1 MSTADTR
8 LPVLLE
14 QFTGDL
20 QSPNEDTRRRAT
32 DELYERIL
40 AQYVD
45 PPPDVVANV
54 AETVQEFVRKKMGNP
69 NDVNEN
75 RAALLVILCFICA
88 GQNFYTEL
96 SNKLEPTLRGYKQ
109 MSVDANLCEL
119 VVKLTCILVKGC
131 GRMSIDQFSH
141 DVPKAIERISR
152 DEKHE
157 TRRYSG
163 ITILREIALVAP
175 TRYYH
180 LITPV
185 HQYFEQLFGT
195 MVDSKQYIREAFAET
210 MHATLIVLIDR
221 EREEQK
227 NNDLKTAKDLT
238 GAITAHPMNTE
249 ASTFFEA
256 YNMAYTE
263 AMKCLTVDTAKNK
276 NPQRE
281 ERIHGGLLLLNELL
295 RVSDAKF
302 ENTCQE
308 LIYPYSAAKPKPISY
323 KDVHRARVAL
333 TFERAGPLSPMD
345 IIDNPEQSQIQV
357 QSSLIRSVML
367 ENFVNICTQVFQYRQ
382 QPKQMIANVLIRI
395 LPRLASLNYSVFSH
409 QPYVD
414 ATMNFIYER
423 ISSREL
429 KERQLAFHALGLM
442 ILADKLSR
450 ANETD
455 LPTTSKP
462 LTKDM
467 SKILDY
473 LKQTFTPISSTVTSL
488 ASAHSHRRNNSTQ
501 SVAASLQQQTSSIN
515 NLLPCR
521 YTAPDSSV
529 FACITMIGEAGPDA
543 SKCLDTL
550 LDYLLHCGLNHSL
563 LFCLNKLCLN
573 PLMHTET
580 KRKIHQ
586 GLLEN
591 LRSVLCNSLA
601 YNTNLSNEQNDI
613 IIIALQT
620 LRIFDFEAQAI
631 EPYFI
636 DILNT
641 RFIEHEIVRIRIES
655 IITIT
660 FLLRKLLSP
669 TSQTILSS
677 NAVSSLTAANKLRI
691 KIGHITHRILT
702 IGVTDLDPDVR
713 YNVFLTLQEDFKQ
726 FLAKSEAL
734 ELLFFSV
741 HDECH
746 EIRELALSL
755 IGRLS
760 NINPAY
766 VLPPLRHLLL
776 QLLTELEIGCALS
789 GKEQASRL
797 LGQLIA
803 NTPRIVRPYM
813 QSITQALLPLIKQHE
828 QHSNVLI
835 ALVRTVGEQAQVCGI
850 DLDQRVHDLFPIL
863 INMMQDTSN
872 YRKREVALWT
882 IGQIVE
888 SCCYVIEPLQKYP
901 ILLDVL
907 LQFLKSPEETPFRR
921 ETIRVLGFL
930 GALDP
935 YHVRSSNDPLR
946 SLSFD
951 VNDITS
957 THRVR
962 AQPDPIEISSNE
974 LLVASGAQSLTD
986 FYTSM
991 AIYVCLRVLKD
1002 PNSPQLHLK
1011 AVQAISIILQWLGSS
1026 CTQYV
1031 SLVLPRLLSV
1041 VRSTD
1046 DRNLVPYFRQINI
1059 IIISIK
1065 GSIIQY
1071 VNDVVQLIRD
1081 YWDTH
1086 TDLQI
1091 LLIQTIESLA
1101 AALDTEFRHYIHLLL
1116 PFVMKTFRIDS
1127 SVSGL
1132 NNLTANQS
1140 QDRQLI
1146 LSQMFSTLNKFGKTL
1161 KPHFNVVLPSILDI
1175 ASTNTYPIKLQKEAL
1190 DTIEQLADK
1199 VFLSDYVSAILQILL
1214 RIIRKTAPLQ
1224 IKCLDIILI
1233 IAQQMGK
1240 HFLVFSSLVSK
1251 TMEDM
1256 KLQHSKYE
1264 LYISK
1269 LKDSSFVDVQTE
1281 TIANSNQLSTQSS
1294 SDTSRRHDE
1303 KVLYTIRTDQLRLHW
1318 TQAMQRKAKDL
1329 PMWLNKFQQLVLEQ
1343 SPVYPLRAMGTC
1355 LAQVSPSIPRDLFN
1369 ASFISC
1375 WSELNSH
1382 DRQSLTNALTY
1393 VLSESDKPDVIQTI
1407 LNLAEFR
1414 NQCDLK
1420 LKLERQQK
1428 TNKRSEDTNLN
1439 DTNDD
1444 IPSDRDKT
1452 KKKDQNQDN
1461 GDDLERSLININLL
1475 SEKAFSVRAYAKALR
1490 YKEEEFQRQHDA
1502 ASTTQQSV
1510 TSDIVES
1517 LISINHEL
1525 QQSEAAY
1532 GALQYAKHHNI
1543 KIKGLWYEKLNQW
1556 ERALRNYDFLK
1567 TNDSSNMDIHL
1578 GRMRCMQALGS
1589 WSELRELATQIWDI
1603 TETLRDEQPVSLL
1616 PFSTSLIDRTS
1627 SSTVFNS
1634 HQGMVNGRELKKY
1647 LQQKIAP
1654 MATRAAWSLGDMP
1667 DLEKYYIHIPDTKFE
1682 GAYYRAVDAIRN
1694 DNFRQAQDSIDL
1706 ARELLDVELTTLA
1719 NESYNRAYSAMINAQ
1734 LLSELE
1740 EVWYYKILPERRQSI
1755 CEIWQKRMQGNQPII
1770 DDYHRLL
1777 LTHSLCL
1784 PMAQDLLSWIKLAN
1798 LCRQSNRLTMA
1809 DFIFKELTHTVLN
1822 DQTTLNRDVSIIS
1835 PNAFQTQSSHHF
1847 GIQATTT
1854 SAFSLQS
1861 QQTFYHPTLIDQQL
1875 VKYEKAKYDWHCLVS
1890 TRERLILERQ
1900 NRKPVSTNENSP
1912 QYDGVHSTPTLTPS
1926 LSSSSLSSSTSNSES
1941 INVKLEQNRVEQLRL
1956 IDDMKE
1962 MVLKTCVPALDHVRK
1977 QAATTTGNAQQQ
1989 AMIATS
1995 GGATPATAGATLAG
2009 ANQNVNTMQQLSAL
2023 SVTTTNATPPINSAA
2038 FSLMT
2043 STSLSTSSQVVN
2055 QREQRL
2061 RQLISKCYLRIGSW
2075 QHEMFGMADDI
2086 ILSEI
2091 MKNYEHAWTY
2101 DDSNYKAWNAYAVL
2115 NYDAVSYFKQ
2125 RIQELSRS
2133 SQPQQTPP
2141 SPSTLTVDAA
2151 ISPTRQ
2157 PQSPPSQQQQI
2168 PPPPLPLLPPLPPQQ
2183 QQQSLDA
2190 SNEAYRLLTQ
2200 KMIHCT
2206 IPAVKGLFKSI
2217 VLSKAKHCLQNTLR
2231 LLTLWFEYGQ
2241 YREVYDAITEGNKTV
2256 PVEVWLHVLPQLIA
2270 RIDSPRPLVHQLIRH
2285 LLIDVGRQHPQA
2297 LIYPLVVASKSVVR
2311 EREVAANRV
2320 LNNMREHSH
2329 TLVQQAL
2336 VVSEELI
2343 RISILWHEKWHEGLE
2358 EASRQYFGDR
2368 SIAGMIETLEPLH
2381 AAIER
2386 GSTTLNERTFL
2397 DSYSTD
2403 LTQAHECIRRYQ
2415 RTKDQREL
2423 HQAWDLY
2430 HQVFKRIHAQ
2440 LPNITS
2446 LELDYVSP
2454 RLATHCRDLELAVP
2468 GTYEPHKPP
2477 ITIRNVQSHITV
2489 ITSKQRPR
2497 KISITGSDGYEYVFL
2512 LKGHEDLRQDER
2524 VMQLFGL
2531 VNEFLSANDET
2542 RRRNFII
2549 QRYPVIPLAPNN
2561 GLLGWVAQCDTFHA
2575 LIKEHREKACIML
2588 NAEHRHMQAKAPH
2601 YDQLPLINK
2610 VEVFE
2615 YALNLLDGDDLAKI
2629 LWHKSSSAE
2638 IWLDRRSNYTRSLA
2652 VMSMVGYIL
2661 GLGDRHPSNLMLDR
2675 ASGKVVH
2682 IDFGD
2687 CFEVAMTREKFP
2699 EKIPFRLTRMLRKAM
2714 EVTGIDGTFRMTCE
2728 HVMDVLRKNRD
2739 SLMAVLE
2746 AFVHDPLLNWR
2757 LLENNTNEQ
2766 NTVISTISNRSP
2778 QTSQQQQQQPHYQP
2792 HLSTVNEEDNE
2803 HESTIGGTTQQQQQ
2817 QQQNVQYLATQPG
2830 RTIRAVEIMNRVREK
2845 LTGSDFHRDQ
2855 PVDIPT
2861 QVELLIKQATSHEN
2875 LCQSYIGWCPF
2886 W

>member
-473 LKQTFTPISSTVTSL
+473 LKQTFTPISSTVASL

-501 SVAASLQQQTSSIN
+501 SVAVSLQQQTSSIN

-529 FACITMIGEAGPDA
+529 FACITMI
-543 SKCLDTL
+543 
-550 LDYLLHCGLNHSL
+550 
-563 LFCLNKLCLN
+563 
-573 PLMHTET
+573 
-580 KRKIHQ
+580 
-586 GLLEN
+586 
-591 LRSVLCNSLA
+591 
-601 YNTNLSNEQNDI
+601 
-613 IIIALQT
+613 
-620 LRIFDFEAQAI
+620 AQAI

-1382 DRQSLTNALTY
+1382 DR
-1393 VLSESDKPDVIQTI
+1393 
-1407 LNLAEFR
+1407 
-1414 NQCDLK
+1414 
-1420 LKLERQQK
+1420 
-1428 TNKRSEDTNLN
+1428 
-1439 DTNDD
+1439 
-1444 IPSDRDKT
+1444 
-1452 KKKDQNQDN
+1452 
-1461 GDDLERSLININLL
+1461 
-1475 SEKAFSVRAYAKALR
+1475 
-1490 YKEEEFQRQHDA
+1490 
-1502 ASTTQQSV
+1502 
-1510 TSDIVES
+1510 
-1517 LISINHEL
+1517 
-1525 QQSEAAY
+1525 
-1532 GALQYAKHHNI
+1532 
-1543 KIKGLWYEKLNQW
+1543 
-1556 ERALRNYDFLK
+1556 
-1567 TNDSSNMDIHL
+1567 
-1578 GRMRCMQALGS
+1578 
-1589 WSELRELATQIWDI
+1589 
-1603 TETLRDEQPVSLL
+1603 
-1616 PFSTSLIDRTS
+1616 
-1627 SSTVFNS
+1627 
-1634 HQGMVNGRELKKY
+1634 
-1647 LQQKIAP
+1647 
-1654 MATRAAWSLGDMP
+1654 
-1667 DLEKYYIHIPDTKFE
+1667 
-1682 GAYYRAVDAIRN
+1682 
-1694 DNFRQAQDSIDL
+1694 
-1706 ARELLDVELTTLA
+1706 
-1719 NESYNRAYSAMINAQ
+1719 
-1734 LLSELE
+1734 
-1740 EVWYYKILPERRQSI
+1740 
-1755 CEIWQKRMQGNQPII
+1755 
-1770 DDYHRLL
+1770 
-1777 LTHSLCL
+1777 
-1784 PMAQDLLSWIKLAN
+1784 
-1798 LCRQSNRLTMA
+1798 
-1809 DFIFKELTHTVLN
+1809 
-1822 DQTTLNRDVSIIS
+1822 
-1835 PNAFQTQSSHHF
+1835 
-1847 GIQATTT
+1847 
-1854 SAFSLQS
+1854 
-1861 QQTFYHPTLIDQQL
+1861 
-1875 VKYEKAKYDWHCLVS
+1875 
-1890 TRERLILERQ
+1890 
-1900 NRKPVSTNENSP
+1900 
-1912 QYDGVHSTPTLTPS
+1912 
-1926 LSSSSLSSSTSNSES
+1926 
-1941 INVKLEQNRVEQLRL
+1941 
-1956 IDDMKE
+1956 
-1962 MVLKTCVPALDHVRK
+1962 
-1977 QAATTTGNAQQQ
+1977 
-1989 AMIATS
+1989 
-1995 GGATPATAGATLAG
+1995 
-2009 ANQNVNTMQQLSAL
+2009 
-2023 SVTTTNATPPINSAA
+2023 
-2038 FSLMT
+2038 
-2043 STSLSTSSQVVN
+2043 
-2055 QREQRL
+2055 
-2061 RQLISKCYLRIGSW
+2061 
-2075 QHEMFGMADDI
+2075 
-2086 ILSEI
+2086 
-2091 MKNYEHAWTY
+2091 
-2101 DDSNYKAWNAYAVL
+2101 
-2115 NYDAVSYFKQ
+2115 
-2125 RIQELSRS
+2125 
-2133 SQPQQTPP
+2133 
-2141 SPSTLTVDAA
+2141 
-2151 ISPTRQ
+2151 
-2157 PQSPPSQQQQI
+2157 
-2168 PPPPLPLLPPLPPQQ
+2168 
-2183 QQQSLDA
+2183 
-2190 SNEAYRLLTQ
+2190 
-2200 KMIHCT
+2200 
-2206 IPAVKGLFKSI
+2206 
-2217 VLSKAKHCLQNTLR
+2217 
-2231 LLTLWFEYGQ
+2231 
-2241 YREVYDAITEGNKTV
+2241 
-2256 PVEVWLHVLPQLIA
+2256 
-2270 RIDSPRPLVHQLIRH
+2270 
-2285 LLIDVGRQHPQA
+2285 
-2297 LIYPLVVASKSVVR
+2297 
-2311 EREVAANRV
+2311 
-2320 LNNMREHSH
+2320 
-2329 TLVQQAL
+2329 
-2336 VVSEELI
+2336 
-2343 RISILWHEKWHEGLE
+2343 
-2358 EASRQYFGDR
+2358 
-2368 SIAGMIETLEPLH
+2368 
-2381 AAIER
+2381 
-2386 GSTTLNERTFL
+2386 
-2397 DSYSTD
+2397 
-2403 LTQAHECIRRYQ
+2403 
-2415 RTKDQREL
+2415 
-2423 HQAWDLY
+2423 
-2430 HQVFKRIHAQ
+2430 
-2440 LPNITS
+2440 
-2446 LELDYVSP
+2446 
-2454 RLATHCRDLELAVP
+2454 
-2468 GTYEPHKPP
+2468 
-2477 ITIRNVQSHITV
+2477 
-2489 ITSKQRPR
+2489 
-2497 KISITGSDGYEYVFL
+2497 
-2512 LKGHEDLRQDER
+2512 
-2524 VMQLFGL
+2524 
-2531 VNEFLSANDET
+2531 
-2542 RRRNFII
+2542 
-2549 QRYPVIPLAPNN
+2549 
-2561 GLLGWVAQCDTFHA
+2561 
-2575 LIKEHREKACIML
+2575 
-2588 NAEHRHMQAKAPH
+2588 
-2601 YDQLPLINK
+2601 
-2610 VEVFE
+2610 
-2615 YALNLLDGDDLAKI
+2615 
-2629 LWHKSSSAE
+2629 
-2638 IWLDRRSNYTRSLA
+2638 
-2652 VMSMVGYIL
+2652 
-2661 GLGDRHPSNLMLDR
+2661 
-2675 ASGKVVH
+2675 
-2682 IDFGD
+2682 
-2687 CFEVAMTREKFP
+2687 
-2699 EKIPFRLTRMLRKAM
+2699 
-2714 EVTGIDGTFRMTCE
+2714 
-2728 HVMDVLRKNRD
+2728 
-2739 SLMAVLE
+2739 
-2746 AFVHDPLLNWR
+2746 
-2757 LLENNTNEQ
+2757 
-2766 NTVISTISNRSP
+2766 
-2778 QTSQQQQQQPHYQP
+2778 
-2792 HLSTVNEEDNE
+2792 
-2803 HESTIGGTTQQQQQ
+2803 
-2817 QQQNVQYLATQPG
+2817 
-2830 RTIRAVEIMNRVREK
+2830 
-2845 LTGSDFHRDQ
+2845 
-2855 PVDIPT
+2855 
-2861 QVELLIKQATSHEN
+2861 
-2875 LCQSYIGWCPF
+2875 
-2886 W
+2886 

>member
-1 MSTADTR
+1 MSTD
-8 LPVLLE
+8 
-14 QFTGDL
+14 QFTL
-20 QSPNEDTRRRAT
+20 
-32 DELYERIL
+32 
-40 AQYVD
+40 
-45 PPPDVVANV
+45 
-54 AETVQEFVRKKMGNP
+54 
-69 NDVNEN
+69 
-75 RAALLVILCFICA
+75 
-88 GQNFYTEL
+88 
-96 SNKLEPTLRGYKQ
+96 
-109 MSVDANLCEL
+109 
-119 VVKLTCILVKGC
+119 
-131 GRMSIDQFSH
+131 
-141 DVPKAIERISR
+141 DVPKALERIAQEER
-152 DEKHE
+152 HE

-163 ITILREIALVAP
+163 ITILKEIALAAP
-175 TRYYH
+175 SRYYH

-185 HQYFEQLFGT
+185 EQYFERIFPT
-195 MVDSKQYIREAFAET
+195 MLDPKQYIREAFAET
-210 MHATLIVLIDR
+210 MHATLVVLIDR

-227 NNDLKTAKDLT
+227 NIDITTGRDLT
-238 GAITAHPMNTE
+238 NT
-249 ASTFFEA
+249 STQLAQTESNTFHRAYTMA
-256 YNMAYTE
+256 YNE
-263 AMKCLTVDTAKNK
+263 AMKCLVVDTAKNK
-276 NPQRE
+276 SLQKEDRV
-281 ERIHGGLLLLNELL
+281 HGGLLLLNELL
-295 RVSDAKF
+295 RVSDVKF
-302 ENTCQE
+302 ENVCQD
-308 LIYPYSAAKPKPISY
+308 LIHPYNAPKPKPISY

-333 TFERAGPLSPMD
+333 TFERTGPLSPMD

-357 QSSLIRSVML
+357 QSSLIRSIML
-367 ENFVNICTQVFQYRQ
+367 ENFLNICNQVFQYRQ
-382 QPKQMIANVLIRI
+382 QPKSMIANVLIRI
-395 LPRLASLNYSVFSH
+395 LPRLASLNYKQFFY

-414 ATMNFIYER
+414 ATMNFIFER
-423 ISSREL
+423 INSKEL

-442 ILADKLSR
+442 ILADKTSR
-450 ANETD
+450 SNDSD
-455 LPTTSKP
+455 LITTTP

-467 SKILDY
+467 TKILEC
-473 LKQTFTPISSTVTSL
+473 LKQTFIPIPSSSTNPVLTTQL
-488 ASAHSHRRNNSTQ
+488 SHRRNNSSQLTSQ
-501 SVAASLQQQTSSIN
+501 SSSTPQQQQYAMNS
-515 NLLPCR
+515 LLPCR
-521 YTAPDSSV
+521 YLSPDSSV

-543 SKCLDTL
+543 SKSIDVL

-563 LFCLNKLCLN
+563 LFCLDKLCSM
-573 PLMHTET
+573 PLIPTET

-591 LRSVLCNSLA
+591 LRSILCNQLS
-601 YNTNLSNEQNDI
+601 YNTNLTLEQIDMI
-613 IIIALQT
+613 IITLQT

-631 EPYFI
+631 EPFFI

-660 FLLRKLLSP
+660 HLLRKLLSP
-669 TSQTILSS
+669 PSQLILSS
-677 NAVSSLTAANKLRI
+677 NTATTLNAANKLRV
-691 KIGHITHRILT
+691 KIGHITQRILT

-713 YNVFLTLQEDFKQ
+713 YNVFLTLQDDFKQ

-746 EIRELALSL
+746 EICELALSL

-776 QLLTELEIGCALS
+776 QLLTELEIGCSLN

-850 DLDQRVHDLFPIL
+850 DLDQRIHDLFPIL

-888 SCCYVIEPLQKYP
+888 SCCYVIEPLKKYP

-907 LQFLKSPEETPFRR
+907 LQFLKSPEEIPFRR

-930 GALDP
+930 GAIDP
-935 YHVRSSNDPLR
+935 YDVRSSNDPLR
-946 SLSFD
+946 SSSFD
-951 VNDITS
+951 VNDITL

-962 AQPDPIEISSNE
+962 SEPDPIEISSNE
-974 LLVASGAQSLTD
+974 LLVASGAQSLHD

-1002 PNSPQLHLK
+1002 PNTPQLHLK

-1031 SLVLPRLLSV
+1031 SIVLPRLLAV
-1041 VRSTD
+1041 VRNTD
-1046 DRNLVPYFRQINI
+1046 DRNLVPYFRQMNI

-1065 GSIIQY
+1065 SSIIDY

-1086 TDLQI
+1086 NDLQI

-1101 AALDTEFRHYIHLLL
+1101 AALDSEFRHYIHLLL
-1116 PFVMKTFRIDS
+1116 PFVMKTFRID
-1127 SVSGL
+1127 V
-1132 NNLTANQS
+1132 NTINQPLYTHS
-1140 QDRQLI
+1140 NTTQDRHLI
-1146 LSQMFSTLNKFGKTL
+1146 LSQMFLTLNKFGKTL

-1175 ASTNTYPIKLQKEAL
+1175 ASTATYPQKLRSEAL

-1214 RIIRKTAPLQ
+1214 RIIRKTPQLQ
-1224 IKCLDIILI
+1224 AKCLDIILI

-1240 HFLVFSSLVSK
+1240 HFLVFNSLVSK
-1251 TMEDM
+1251 TMDDM

-1269 LKDSSFVDVQTE
+1269 LKDPSFVDVQTE
-1281 TIANSNQLSTQSS
+1281 SNVHANQSFNQLSSNEQVKK
-1294 SDTSRRHDE
+1294 SDD
-1303 KVLYTIRTDQLRLHW
+1303 KGMYTIRTDQLRNHW
-1318 TQAMQRKAKDL
+1318 MQATQRNAKDL
-1329 PMWLNKFQQLVLEQ
+1329 PMWLTKFQQLVLEQ

-1375 WSELNSH
+1375 WGELNAS
-1382 DRQSLTNALTY
+1382 DRQSLTQALTY
-1393 VLSESDKPDVIQTI
+1393 VLSVCDKPDVIQII

-1414 NQCDLK
+1414 NHCDLK

-1428 TNKRSEDTNLN
+1428 STKRHEDMNLSEA
-1439 DTNDD
+1439 NDD
-1444 IPSDRDKT
+1444 LDRDRSN
-1452 KKKDQNQDN
+1452 KKDSK
-1461 GDDLERSLININLL
+1461 DDSDDHDERSLINIHLL

-1490 YKEEEFQRQHDA
+1490 YKEEEFQRQHD
-1502 ASTTQQSV
+1502 QQNSSV

-1556 ERALRNYDFLK
+1556 ERALRNYEFLK

-1589 WSELRELATQIWDI
+1589 WAELRDLASHVWDL
-1603 TETLRDEQPVSLL
+1603 TEVLRDEHSISQL
-1616 PFSTSLIDRTS
+1616 PFSTSLLDKN
-1627 SSTVFNS
+1627 SSTTVASLQLS
-1634 HQGMVNGRELKKY
+1634 HNQVNGKELKKI

-1654 MATRAAWSLGDMP
+1654 MATRAAWSLDDMT
-1667 DLEKYYIHIPDTKFE
+1667 DMEKYYIHIPDTKFE

-1694 DNFRQAQDSIDL
+1694 DNYRQAQDSIDL

-1784 PMAQDLLSWIKLAN
+1784 PMAQDLQSWIKLAN
-1798 LCRQSNRLTMA
+1798 LCRKSNRLTMA

-1822 DQTTLNRDVSIIS
+1822 DQTALNREISIIN
-1835 PNAFQTQSSHHF
+1835 PTILQTQQSTHHF
-1847 GIQATTT
+1847 NIQTTT
-1854 SAFSLQS
+1854 TPAFSIQS
-1861 QQTFYHPTLIDQQL
+1861 QQNYYHPSLIDQQL
-1875 VKYEKAKYDWHCLVS
+1875 VKYEKAKYDWHCLAA
-1890 TRERLILERQ
+1890 TRERLLLDRL
-1900 NRKPVSTNENSP
+1900 NRKLATSNANENTSLNNELNYQSP
-1912 QYDGVHSTPTLTPS
+1912 QLTTSSSTAS
-1926 LSSSSLSSSTSNSES
+1926 LSSTFSFET
-1941 INVKLEQNRVEQLRL
+1941 INLKLEQNRQEQLKL
-1956 IDDMKE
+1956 IEDMKDTIT
-1962 MVLKTCVPALDHVRK
+1962 KTCLPALEHLRK
-1977 QAATTTGNAQQQ
+1977 QAATTAGNAP
-1989 AMIATS
+1989 AMINTS
-1995 GGATPATAGATLAG
+1995 GGTTPATVGQTLAG
-2009 ANQNVNTMQQLSAL
+2009 TTQMPQLSAL
-2023 SVTTTNATPPINSAA
+2023 SVTTTNATPPINSTA

-2043 STSLSTSSQVVN
+2043 STSLSNSSQPIN

-2061 RQLISKCYLRIGSW
+2061 RQLISKCYLRLGAW
-2075 QHEMFGMADDI
+2075 QHEIFGMADDV
-2086 ILSEI
+2086 ILNDI

-2115 NYDAVSYFKQ
+2115 SYDAVSYFKQ
-2125 RIQELSRS
+2125 RVQEMARVCQGL
-2133 SQPQQTPP
+2133 PP
-2141 SPSTLTVDAA
+2141 A
-2151 ISPTRQ
+2151 Q
-2157 PQSPPSQQQQI
+2157 SQQQQQQTQGTSGSANELI
-2168 PPPPLPLLPPLPPQQ
+2168 ASLPRSARDGTDP
-2183 QQQSLDA
+2183 
-2190 SNEAYRLLTQ
+2190 SNEHYRTLTT
-2200 KMIHCT
+2200 KMIHST
-2206 IPAVKGLFKSI
+2206 IPAVKGLLKSI
-2217 VLSKAKHCLQNTLR
+2217 VLSKTKHCLQNTLR

-2241 YREVYDAITEGNKTV
+2241 YREVYDALGEGMRTV
-2256 PVEVWLHVLPQLIA
+2256 PVEVWLQVLPQIIA

-2311 EREVAANRV
+2311 DREVAANRV

-2358 EASRQYFGDR
+2358 EASRQYFGEH
-2368 SIAGMIETLEPLH
+2368 SIQGMIDTLEPLH
-2381 AAIER
+2381 ATIER

-2397 DSYSTD
+2397 DSYSND
-2403 LTQAHECIRRYQ
+2403 LSQAHECMRNYQ
-2415 RTKDQREL
+2415 RTRDHREI

-2430 HQVFKRIHAQ
+2430 HQIFKRIHAQ

-2477 ITIRNVQSHITV
+2477 IKIRSVHSRITV

-2497 KISITGSDGYEYVFL
+2497 KISITGSDGFEYVFL

-2575 LIKEHREKACIML
+2575 LIKEHREKARVML
-2588 NAEHRHMQAKAPH
+2588 NAEHRFMQGKAPH

-2615 YALNLLDGDDLAKI
+2615 YALNLLEGDDLAKI

-2638 IWLDRRSNYTRSLA
+2638 IWLDRRTNYTRSLA

-2757 LLENNTNEQ
+2757 LLENNPNEQ
-2766 NTVISTISNRSP
+2766 VPSTPGTSNRSP
-2778 QTSQQQQQQPHYQP
+2778 QANQQQQVHFQP
-2792 HLSTVNEEDNE
+2792 HLSTVNEEDYE
-2803 HESTIGGTTQQQQQ
+2803 HESTIGGGGTTQQGNT
-2817 QQQNVQYLATQPG
+2817 QQQNAIQPG
-2830 RTIRAVEIMNRVREK
+2830 RTIRAVEIMSRVKEK
-2845 LTGSDFHRDQ
+2845 LTGSDFHREQ

-2875 LCQSYIGWCPF
+2875 LCQ
-2886 W
+2886 

>member
-1 MSTADTR
+1 MSTVDTR
-8 LPVLLE
+8 FPALLE
-14 QFTGDL
+14 QFAGDL

-32 DELYERIL
+32 DELYERIV
-40 AQYVD
+40 AQYAD
-45 PPPDVVANV
+45 APSDVVTSI
-54 AETVQEFVRKKMGNP
+54 AEQVQDFVRKKMGNP

-75 RAALLVILCFICA
+75 RAALLVILSFICV

-163 ITILREIALVAP
+163 ITILREIALAAP
-175 TRYYH
+175 SRYYH

-185 HQYFEQLFGT
+185 EQFFEQLFVT
-195 MVDSKQYIREAFAET
+195 MADPKQYIREAFAET

-227 NNDLKTAKDLT
+227 NNSSEITTGKDLT
-238 GAITAHPMNTE
+238 SSNISHAISTESNT
-249 ASTFFEA
+249 FIKA

-263 AMKCLTVDTAKNK
+263 AMKCLTVDSAKHK
-276 NPQRE
+276 NTQRE
-281 ERIHGGLLLLNELL
+281 DRIHGGLLLLNELL
-295 RVSDAKF
+295 RVSDVKF
-302 ENTCQE
+302 ENICQD
-308 LIYPYSAAKPKPISY
+308 LIHPYSAPKPKPISY

-333 TFERAGPLSPMD
+333 TFERTGPLSPMD
-345 IIDNPEQSQIQV
+345 LIDNPEQSQIQV
-357 QSSLIRSVML
+357 QSSFIRSIML
-367 ENFVNICTQVFQYRQ
+367 ENFLNICNQVFQYRQ
-382 QPKQMIANVLIRI
+382 QPKSMIANVLIRI
-395 LPRLASLNYSVFSH
+395 LPRLASLNYKLFSH

-414 ATMNFIYER
+414 ATMNFIFER
-423 ISSREL
+423 INSREL

-442 ILADKLSR
+442 ILADKTSR
-450 ANETD
+450 INDTD
-455 LPTTSKP
+455 LLITTTP
-462 LTKDM
+462 ITKDM
-467 SKILDY
+467 SKILDC
-473 LKQTFTPISSTVTSL
+473 LKQTFIPLSSINTSL
-488 ASAHSHRRNNSTQ
+488 TTTHSHRRNNSTQ
-501 SVAASLQQQTSSIN
+501 SSNPSLQQQSLSVN
-515 NLLPCR
+515 NLLSCR
-521 YTAPDSSV
+521 YSSPDSSV

-543 SKCLDTL
+543 SKCLDIL
-550 LDYLLHCGLNHSL
+550 LEYLLHCGLNHSL
-563 LFCLNKLCLN
+563 LFCLDKLCSM
-573 PLMHTET
+573 PLIHTDT

-591 LRSVLCNSLA
+591 LRLILSNPLS
-601 YNTNLSNEQNDI
+601 YNTNLTNEQNDI
-613 IIIALQT
+613 VIIALQT

-636 DILNT
+636 DILNI
-641 RFIEHEIVRIRIES
+641 RFIEHDIVRIRIES

-660 FLLRKLLSP
+660 HLLRKLLLP
-669 TSQTILSS
+669 ISQTILSS
-677 NAVSSLTAANKLRI
+677 NTTSSLIAANKLRI
-691 KIGHITHRILT
+691 KIGHITQRILT

-713 YNVFLTLQEDFKQ
+713 YNVFLTLQDDFKQ

-776 QLLTELEIGCALS
+776 QLLTELEIGCSLS

-828 QHSNVLI
+828 QHSNVLM

-907 LQFLKSPEETPFRR
+907 LQFLKSPEIPFRR

-930 GALDP
+930 GAIDP
-935 YHVRSSNDPLR
+935 YHVRSTNDPLR

-974 LLVASGAQSLTD
+974 LLVASGAQSLHD

-1065 GSIIQY
+1065 SSIIQY

-1101 AALDTEFRHYIHLLL
+1101 AALDNEFRHYIHLLL

-1127 SVSGL
+1127 NVL
-1132 NNLTANQS
+1132 NINSLTTNQN

-1175 ASTNTYPIKLQKEAL
+1175 ASTNTYPIKLRQEAL

-1214 RIIRKTAPLQ
+1214 RIIRKTTQLQ
-1224 IKCLDIILI
+1224 MKCLDIILI

-1240 HFLVFSSLVSK
+1240 HFLVFNTLVSK
-1251 TMEDM
+1251 TMDDM

-1281 TIANSNQLSTQSS
+1281 TISNINQLSNQT
-1294 SDTSRRHDE
+1294 TNEPIRRNDD
-1303 KVLYTIRTDQLRLHW
+1303 KVLYTIRTEQLRQHW
-1318 TQAMQRKAKDL
+1318 SQAMQRNAKDL

-1393 VLSESDKPDVIQTI
+1393 VLSVSDKPDVIQTI

-1414 NQCDLK
+1414 NHCDLK

-1428 TNKRSEDTNLN
+1428 TNRRNEDINLN

-1444 IPSDRDKT
+1444 VHNDKDKN
-1452 KKKDQNQDN
+1452 KKKDTNIDN
-1461 GDDLERSLININLL
+1461 DDDIERSLINIHLL

-1490 YKEEEFQRQHDA
+1490 YKEEEFQRQHDT
-1502 ASTTQQSV
+1502 ASVNQASI

-1556 ERALRNYDFLK
+1556 ERALRNYEFLK
-1567 TNDSSNMDIHL
+1567 TNDPTNMDIHL

-1589 WSELRELATQIWDI
+1589 WAELKELACQVWDL
-1603 TETLRDEQPVSLL
+1603 TEQLRDEQPVSML
-1616 PFSTSLIDRTS
+1616 PFTTSLIDRNS
-1627 SSTVFNS
+1627 SSTSLNYS
-1634 HQGMVNGRELKKY
+1634 QSIINGRELKKT

-1654 MATRAAWSLGDMP
+1654 MATRSAWSLGNMADM
-1667 DLEKYYIHIPDTKFE
+1667 EKYYIHIPDTKFE

-1694 DNFRQAQDSIDL
+1694 DNYRQAQDSIDL

-1755 CEIWQKRMQGNQPII
+1755 CDIWQKRMQGNQPII

-1784 PMAQDLLSWIKLAN
+1784 PMAQDLQSWIKLAN
-1798 LCRQSNRLTMA
+1798 LCRKSNRLTMA
-1809 DFIFKELTHTVLN
+1809 DFIFKELTYTVLN
-1822 DQTTLNRDVSIIS
+1822 DQANLNRDVSIMS
-1835 PNAFQTQSSHHF
+1835 QNAYQTQTSHHYN
-1847 GIQATTT
+1847 IHATTT
-1854 SAFSLQS
+1854 PAFSLQS
-1861 QQTFYHPTLIDQQL
+1861 QSAYYHPSLIDQQL
-1875 VKYEKAKYDWHCLVS
+1875 VKYEKAKYDWHCSVA
-1890 TRERLILERQ
+1890 TRERLLLERQ
-1900 NRKPVSTNENSP
+1900 NRKVLSSENNPQNEPSHTTSTLTTSVSTASI
-1912 QYDGVHSTPTLTPS
+1912 
-1926 LSSSSLSSSTSNSES
+1926 SSSTSNIENTN
-1941 INVKLEQNRVEQLRL
+1941 IKLEQNRQEQLKL

-1962 MVLKTCVPALDHVRK
+1962 MIIKTCLPALDHIRK
-1977 QAATTTGNAQQQ
+1977 QVATTTGNVQQQ
-1989 AMIATS
+1989 SMMATS
-1995 GGATPATAGATLAG
+1995 GGATPAASGTTLAG
-2009 ANQNVNTMQQLSAL
+2009 TTQNVNTIPQLSSL
-2023 SVTTTNATPPINSAA
+2023 SVATTNATPPLNSTA

-2043 STSLSTSSQVVN
+2043 STSLSTSSQTVN

-2061 RQLISKCYLRIGSW
+2061 RQLISKCYVRLGTW
-2075 QHEMFGMADDI
+2075 QHELFGMTDDI
-2086 ILSEI
+2086 ILAEI
-2091 MKNYEHAWTY
+2091 MKDYEHAWTY

-2125 RIQELSRS
+2125 RIQDLSRS
-2133 SQPQQTPP
+2133 SQQQQQQQQQQQTPP
-2141 SPSTLTVDAA
+2141 SPSTLIVDSLA
-2151 ISPTRQ
+2151 
-2157 PQSPPSQQQQI
+2157 SPPRQQQQQPQLI
-2168 PPPPLPLLPPLPPQQ
+2168 PPPPPPVPQQ
-2183 QQQSLDA
+2183 QQQQNIDA
-2190 SNEAYRLLTQ
+2190 SNDAYRMLTA

-2241 YREVYDAITEGNKTV
+2241 YREVYEAITEGNRTV

-2368 SIAGMIETLEPLH
+2368 SIPGMIETLEPLH

-2397 DSYSTD
+2397 DSYSND
-2403 LTQAHECIRRYQ
+2403 LNQAHECIRRFQ

-2468 GTYEPHKPP
+2468 GTYEPYKPP

-2575 LIKEHREKACIML
+2575 LIKEHREKARIML
-2588 NAEHRHMQAKAPH
+2588 NAEHRNMQGKAPH

-2615 YALNLLDGDDLAKI
+2615 YALNLLEGDDLAKI

-2757 LLENNTNEQ
+2757 LLENNNNEQ
-2766 NTVISTISNRSP
+2766 TPGISTTSNRSP
-2778 QTSQQQQQQPHYQP
+2778 QTGQQQQPHYQP

-2803 HESTIGGTTQQQQQ
+2803 HESTLGGGTQ
-2817 QQQNVQYLATQPG
+2817 QQQNVQQVVTQPG

-2845 LTGSDFHRDQ
+2845 LTGSDFHREQ

>member
-1 MSTADTR
+1 MSVTDTR
-8 LPVLLE
+8 FPALLE
-14 QFTGDL
+14 QFAVDL

-32 DELYERIL
+32 DELYERIIS
-40 AQYVD
+40 QYAD
-45 PPPDVVANV
+45 APSDVVTV
-54 AETVQEFVRKKMGNP
+54 IAEQVQEFVRNKMANP

-75 RAALLVILCFICA
+75 RAALLVILCFVCA

-131 GRMSIDQFSH
+131 GRMSIDQFSL
-141 DVPKAIERISR
+141 DVPKALERISR
-152 DEKHE
+152 EEQHE

-163 ITILREIALVAP
+163 ITILKEIAIAAP
-175 TRYYH
+175 SRYYH

-185 HQYFEQLFGT
+185 EQFFEQLFGT
-195 MVDSKQYIREAFAET
+195 MTDPKQYIREAFAET
-210 MHATLIVLIDR
+210 MQATLVVLIDR

-227 NNDLKTAKDLT
+227 NNNSDITTGQDLT
-238 GAITAHPMNTE
+238 SSNTSYAINTE
-249 ASTFFEA
+249 SNTFLKA
-256 YNMAYTE
+256 YNMAYNE
-263 AMKCLTVDTAKNK
+263 AMKCLQVETTTKNK
-276 NPQRE
+276 NTQRE
-281 ERIHGGLLLLNELL
+281 DRIHGGLLLLNELL
-295 RVSDAKF
+295 RVSDVKF
-302 ENTCQE
+302 ESICQD
-308 LIYPYSAAKPKPISY
+308 LIQPYSAPKPKPISY
-323 KDVHRARVAL
+323 KDVHRSRVAL
-333 TFERAGPLSPMD
+333 TFERTGPLSPMD

-357 QSSLIRSVML
+357 QSSLIRSIML
-367 ENFVNICTQVFQYRQ
+367 DNFVNICNQVFQYRQ
-382 QPKQMIANVLIRI
+382 QPKSMIPNVLIRI
-395 LPRLASLNYSVFSH
+395 LPRLASLDYRWFSH

-414 ATMNFIYER
+414 ATMTFIYER
-423 ISSREL
+423 INSHEL

-442 ILADKLSR
+442 ILSDKTSR
-450 ANETD
+450 INDTD
-455 LPTTSKP
+455 SLITTTP

-467 SKILDY
+467 TKIFEC
-473 LKQTFTPISSTVTSL
+473 LKQTFIPISSTNTSITSGH
-488 ASAHSHRRNNSTQ
+488 AHRRQNSNQ
-501 SVAASLQQQTSSIN
+501 SSSSSQQQQQSSIN

-521 YTAPDSSV
+521 YSSPDSSV

-543 SKCLDTL
+543 SKCLDNL
-550 LDYLLHCGLNHSL
+550 LEYLLHCGLNHSL
-563 LFCLNKLCLN
+563 LFCLDKLCSM
-573 PLMHTET
+573 PLIHTDT

-591 LRSVLCNSLA
+591 LRSILSNPLA
-601 YNTNLSNEQNDI
+601 YNPNLTNGQSDI
-613 IIIALQT
+613 ILIALQT

-631 EPYFI
+631 EPSFI
-636 DILNT
+636 DILNQ
-641 RFIEHEIVRIRIES
+641 RFIEHDSVRIRIES

-660 FLLRKLLSP
+660 HLLRKLLLPPSQASLSTNTT
-669 TSQTILSS
+669 TSLI
-677 NAVSSLTAANKLRI
+677 AANKLRI
-691 KIGHITHRILT
+691 KIGVITQRILT

-713 YNVFLTLQEDFKQ
+713 YNVFLTLQDDFKQ

-776 QLLTELEIGCALS
+776 QLLTELEIGCSLS

-813 QSITQALLPLIKQHE
+813 QSITQALLPLIKLHE

-850 DLDQRVHDLFPIL
+850 DLDQRIHDLFPIL

-907 LQFLKSPEETPFRR
+907 LQFLKSEETPFRR

-930 GALDP
+930 GAIDP

-946 SLSFD
+946 SLSYD
-951 VNDITS
+951 VNDITL

-962 AQPDPIEISSNE
+962 DEPDPIEISSNE
-974 LLVASGAQSLTD
+974 LLVASGAISLHD
-986 FYTSM
+986 FYTKM
-991 AIYVCLRVLKD
+991 AINVCLRVLKD
-1002 PNSPQLHLK
+1002 SNTPQLHLK
-1011 AVQAISIILQWLGSS
+1011 AVQAISIILQWLGST

-1041 VRSTD
+1041 VRNTD

-1065 GSIIQY
+1065 SSITPY

-1081 YWDTH
+1081 YWDNH
-1086 TDLQI
+1086 SELQI
-1091 LLIQTIESLA
+1091 LLIQTIEALA
-1101 AALDTEFRHYIHLLL
+1101 AALDSEFRHYIHLLL
-1116 PFVMKTFRIDS
+1116 PFVMKTFRIDTNNVNINQLS
-1127 SVSGL
+1127 SS
-1132 NNLTANQS
+1132 NPN

-1175 ASTNTYPIKLQKEAL
+1175 ASTTSYPIKLRQEAL

-1214 RIIRKTAPLQ
+1214 RIIRKTTQLQ
-1224 IKCLDIILI
+1224 MKCLDIILI
-1233 IAQQMGK
+1233 LAQQMGK

-1251 TMEDM
+1251 TMDEM

-1269 LKDSSFVDVQTE
+1269 LKDSSFVDVQSE
-1281 TIANSNQLSTQSS
+1281 IIINSNNLLNQTTGEQKTKDEKMLYTMRTVQLSA
-1294 SDTSRRHDE
+1294 
-1303 KVLYTIRTDQLRLHW
+1303 HW
-1318 TQAMQRKAKDL
+1318 TQAMQRNAKDL
-1329 PMWLNKFQQLVLEQ
+1329 PMWLNKLQQLVLEQ

-1375 WSELNSH
+1375 WSELNSQ
-1382 DRQSLTNALTY
+1382 DRASLTAALTY
-1393 VLSESDKPDVIQTI
+1393 VLSVCDKPDVIQII

-1414 NQCDLK
+1414 NHCDLK

-1428 TNKRSEDTNLN
+1428 GNKRGEDVNLN
-1439 DTNDD
+1439 DTNDE
-1444 IPSDRDKT
+1444 ISNDKEKT
-1452 KKKDQNQDN
+1452 TKKDQNSDN
-1461 GDDLERSLININLL
+1461 DDDTERSLINIHLL

-1490 YKEEEFQRQHDA
+1490 YKEEEFQKQQNSSVNE
-1502 ASTTQQSV
+1502 ASI

-1532 GALQYAKHHNI
+1532 GALQYAKHNNI

-1556 ERALRNYDFLK
+1556 ERALRNYEFYR
-1567 TNDSSNMDIHL
+1567 TNDSSNMDIHM

-1589 WSELRELATQIWDI
+1589 WADLKDLSSQVWDLTEQI
-1603 TETLRDEQPVSLL
+1603 RDEQPAAML
-1616 PFSTSLIDRTS
+1616 PFTTSLIDRNAAS
-1627 SSTVFNS
+1627 SVLHPS
-1634 HQGMVNGRELKKY
+1634 QGMINGKELKKI

-1654 MATRAAWSLGDMP
+1654 MATRAAWSLGDLSDM
-1667 DLEKYYIHIPDTKFE
+1667 EKYYIHIPDTKFE

-1694 DNFRQAQDSIDL
+1694 DNYRQAQDSIDL

-1740 EVWYYKILPERRQSI
+1740 EAWYYKILPERRQSI

-1784 PMAQDLLSWIKLAN
+1784 PMAQDLQSWIKLAN
-1798 LCRQSNRLTMA
+1798 LCRKSNRLTMA
-1809 DFIFKELTHTVLN
+1809 DFIFKELAHTVLT
-1822 DQTTLNRDVSIIS
+1822 DQTNINRDISIVSS
-1835 PNAFQTQSSHHF
+1835 NTYQSQTSHHF
-1847 GIQATTT
+1847 NVQTTT
-1854 SAFSLQS
+1854 TPAFSIPS
-1861 QQTFYHPTLIDQQL
+1861 QQNYYHPSLIDQQL
-1875 VKYEKAKYDWHCLVS
+1875 VKYEKAKYDWHCLVA
-1890 TRERLILERQ
+1890 TRERLLLERQ
-1900 NRKPVSTNENSP
+1900 NRKQVFNNENTP
-1912 QYDGVHSTPTLTPS
+1912 IIENNHASTSMPT
-1926 LSSSSLSSSTSNSES
+1926 SSSSASISTSVSANIE
-1941 INVKLEQNRVEQLRL
+1941 ITNFKLEQNRQEQFKL
-1956 IDDMKE
+1956 IEEMKE
-1962 MVLKTCVPALDHVRK
+1962 MVTKTCLPALDHLRK
-1977 QAATTTGNAQQQ
+1977 QAATTTGNVQQQ
-1989 AMIATS
+1989 NIITTS
-1995 GGATPATAGATLAG
+1995 GGTTPAITGTTLTGQTQTLGGAGPQITPL
-2009 ANQNVNTMQQLSAL
+2009 LI
-2023 SVTTTNATPPINSAA
+2023 TTTTATPPLNSTA

-2043 STSLSTSSQVVN
+2043 TTSLSTSSQPIN

-2061 RQLISKCYLRIGSW
+2061 RQLISKCYLRLGTW
-2075 QHEMFGMADDI
+2075 QHELFGMTDE
-2086 ILSEI
+2086 LTLTEI

-2101 DDSNYKAWNAYAVL
+2101 DESNYKAWNAYAVL
-2115 NYDAVSYFKQ
+2115 NYDAVNHFKQ
-2125 RIQELSRS
+2125 RIQDLSRNNQPLKPPS
-2133 SQPQQTPP
+2133 SPSVVVAADNVTSPSRQQPQPLTPP
-2141 SPSTLTVDAA
+2141 
-2151 ISPTRQ
+2151 PTQ
-2157 PQSPPSQQQQI
+2157 IATSQQ
-2168 PPPPLPLLPPLPPQQ
+2168 PN
-2183 QQQSLDA
+2183 LDA
-2190 SNEAYRLLTQ
+2190 SNETYPQLTA

-2206 IPAVKGLFKSI
+2206 IPAVKGLLKSI
-2217 VLSKAKHCLQNTLR
+2217 LLSKAKHCLQDTLR

-2241 YREVYDAITEGNKTV
+2241 YREVHEALVEGIRTV
-2256 PVEVWLHVLPQLIA
+2256 PVEVWLQVLPQLIA

-2311 EREVAANRV
+2311 ERELAANRV

-2329 TLVQQAL
+2329 TLVQQAM

-2358 EASRQYFGDR
+2358 EASRQYFGER
-2368 SIAGMIETLEPLH
+2368 SIPGMIETLEPLH

-2397 DSYSTD
+2397 DSYSND
-2403 LTQAHECIRRYQ
+2403 LSQAHECIRRFQ

-2477 ITIRNVQSHITV
+2477 ITIRSVHSRITV

-2497 KISITGSDGYEYVFL
+2497 KISITGSDGFEYVFL

-2561 GLLGWVAQCDTFHA
+2561 GLLGWVAHCDTFHA
-2575 LIKEHREKACIML
+2575 LIKEHREKARIML
-2588 NAEHRHMQAKAPH
+2588 NAEHRYMQAKAPH

-2615 YALNLLDGDDLAKI
+2615 YALNLLEGDDLAKI

-2746 AFVHDPLLNWR
+2746 AFIHDPLLNWR
-2757 LLENNTNEQ
+2757 LLEINNEQ
-2766 NTVISTISNRSP
+2766 NGGTSSVSNKSP
-2778 QTSQQQQQQPHYQP
+2778 QTGQPQQAHYQP

-2803 HESTIGGTTQQQQQ
+2803 HESTIGGTAQ
-2817 QQQNVQYLATQPG
+2817 QQQNVQQQNLVTQPG
-2830 RTIRAVEIMNRVREK
+2830 RTIRAVEIMTRVREK
-2845 LTGSDFHRDQ
+2845 LTGSDFHREQ

>member
-1 MSTADTR
+1 MSITDTR
-8 LPVLLE
+8 FSVLLE
-14 QFTGDL
+14 QFVEGL
-20 QSPNEDTRRRAT
+20 QSSNEDIRRRAT
-32 DELYERIL
+32 DELYERII
-40 AQYVD
+40 AQYAD
-45 PPPDVVANV
+45 APTDVVASIV
-54 AETVQEFVRKKMGNP
+54 EQVQDFVRKKMSNP

-75 RAALLVILCFICA
+75 RAALLVILCFVCA
-88 GQNFYTEL
+88 GQNLYTEL

-131 GRMSIDQFSH
+131 GRMSIDQFSL
-141 DVPKAIERISR
+141 DVPKALERISK

-163 ITILREIALVAP
+163 ITILKEIALAAP
-175 TRYYH
+175 SRYYH

-185 HQYFEQLFGT
+185 EQFFEQLFGT
-195 MVDSKQYIREAFAET
+195 MTDPKQYIREAFAET
-210 MHATLIVLIDR
+210 MQGTLVVLIDR

-227 NNDLKTAKDLT
+227 NNNSEMTTGQELTSSNTNNPINLESNTFLK
-238 GAITAHPMNTE
+238 
-249 ASTFFEA
+249 A
-256 YNMAYTE
+256 YYMAFRE
-263 AMKCLTVDTAKNK
+263 AMKCLAVDPTKSKNVQK
-276 NPQRE
+276 E
-281 ERIHGGLLLLNELL
+281 DRIHGGLLLLNELL
-295 RVSDAKF
+295 RVSDVKF
-302 ENTCQE
+302 ENICQD
-308 LIYPYSAAKPKPISY
+308 LIQPYSAPKPKPISY
-323 KDVHRARVAL
+323 KDVHRSRVAL
-333 TFERAGPLSPMD
+333 TFERTGPLSPMD
-345 IIDNPEQSQIQV
+345 LIDNPEQSQIQV
-357 QSSLIRSVML
+357 QSSLMRSIML
-367 ENFVNICTQVFQYRQ
+367 ENFLQICNQVFQYRQ
-382 QPKQMIANVLIRI
+382 YPKSMIANVLIRI
-395 LPRLASLNYSVFSH
+395 LPRLASLNYKLFSH

-414 ATMNFIYER
+414 ATMNFIFER
-423 ISSREL
+423 INSREL

-442 ILADKLSR
+442 ILSDKTSR
-450 ANETD
+450 TSDTD
-455 LPTTSKP
+455 LLITTTP
-462 LTKDM
+462 FTKDM
-467 SKILDY
+467 SKIFEC
-473 LKQTFTPISSTVTSL
+473 LKQTFIPIPSANTSMTST
-488 ASAHSHRRNNSTQ
+488 HSHRRNNSNQ
-501 SVAASLQQQTSSIN
+501 LSSTSSLPQQSSSN
-515 NLLPCR
+515 NSLLPYR
-521 YTAPDSSV
+521 YLSPDSSV
-529 FACITMIGEAGPDA
+529 FACITMIGEAGPEA

-550 LDYLLHCGLNHSL
+550 LEYLLHCGLNHSL
-563 LFCLNKLCLN
+563 LFCLDKLCSM
-573 PLMHTET
+573 PLILTDT

-591 LRSVLCNSLA
+591 LRLILCNPLA
-601 YNTNLSNEQNDI
+601 YNTNLTNEQNDMVL
-613 IIIALQT
+613 IALQT

-631 EPYFI
+631 EPLFI
-636 DILNT
+636 DTLNS
-641 RFIEHEIVRIRIES
+641 RFIEHENVRIRIES

-660 FLLRKLLSP
+660 HLLRKLLLPSA
-669 TSQTILSS
+669 QTILSS
-677 NAVSSLTAANKLRI
+677 NTTSSLIAANKLRI
-691 KIGHITHRILT
+691 KIGLITQRILT

-713 YNVFLTLQEDFKQ
+713 YNVFLTLQDDFKQ

-776 QLLTELEIGCALS
+776 QLLTELEIGCSLS

-850 DLDQRVHDLFPIL
+850 DLDQRIHDLFPIL

-907 LQFLKSPEETPFRR
+907 LQFLKSEETPFRR

-930 GALDP
+930 GAIDP

-951 VNDITS
+951 VNDITL

-962 AQPDPIEISSNE
+962 GEPDPIEISSNE
-974 LLVASGAQSLTD
+974 LLVASGAQSLHD

-1011 AVQAISIILQWLGSS
+1011 AVQAISIILQWLGSI

-1041 VRSTD
+1041 VRNTD

-1065 GSIIQY
+1065 SSITPY

-1081 YWDTH
+1081 YWDKH
-1086 TDLQI
+1086 NDLQI

-1101 AALDTEFRHYIHLLL
+1101 AALDSEFRHYIHLLL
-1116 PFVMKTFRIDS
+1116 PFVMKTFRIDTNYL
-1127 SVSGL
+1127 GL
-1132 NNLTANQS
+1132 TNLSPNQT

-1161 KPHFNVVLPSILDI
+1161 KPHFNVVLPSILEI
-1175 ASTNTYPIKLQKEAL
+1175 ASTNTYPMKLRQEAL

-1214 RIIRKTAPLQ
+1214 RIIRQTPQLQ
-1224 IKCLDIILI
+1224 MKCLDIILVL
-1233 IAQQMGK
+1233 AQQMGK
-1240 HFLVFSSLVSK
+1240 HFLVFSSLVSR
-1251 TMEDM
+1251 TMDEK

-1281 TIANSNQLSTQSS
+1281 IASGSNHGMNQSS
-1294 SDTSRRHDE
+1294 NEPVKRSDE
-1303 KVLYTIRTDQLRLHW
+1303 KMLYIIRTEQLRQHW
-1318 TQAMQRKAKDL
+1318 HQATQRNAKDL

-1375 WSELNSH
+1375 WSELNVN
-1382 DRQSLTNALTY
+1382 DRASLTSALTY
-1393 VLSESDKPDVIQTI
+1393 VLSVCDKPDVIQII

-1414 NQCDLK
+1414 NHCDLK

-1428 TNKRSEDTNLN
+1428 GNRRSEEVNLN
-1439 DTNDD
+1439 DTNEDGTNER
-1444 IPSDRDKT
+1444 DRT
-1452 KKKDQNQDN
+1452 NRRDQNIDN
-1461 GDDLERSLININLL
+1461 DDDTERSLINIHLL

-1490 YKEEEFQRQHDA
+1490 YKEEEFQRQHDSSSSNQIA
-1502 ASTTQQSV
+1502 V

-1556 ERALRNYDFLK
+1556 ERALRNYEFLK
-1567 TNDSSNMDIHL
+1567 TNDPSNMDIHL

-1589 WSELRELATQIWDI
+1589 WADLRDLASQVWELTDQI
-1603 TETLRDEQPVSLL
+1603 RDEQPLTML
-1616 PFSTSLIDRTS
+1616 PFSTSLIERN
-1627 SSTVFNS
+1627 SSTTS
-1634 HQGMVNGRELKKY
+1634 LTSPQGLINGRELKKI

-1654 MATRAAWSLGDMP
+1654 MATRAAWSLTDLSDM
-1667 DLEKYYIHIPDTKFE
+1667 EKYYIHIPDTKFE

-1694 DNFRQAQDSIDL
+1694 DNYRQAQDSIDL

-1740 EVWYYKILPERRQSI
+1740 EAWYYKILPERRQSI
-1755 CEIWQKRMQGNQPII
+1755 CDIWQKRMLGNQPII

-1784 PMAQDLLSWIKLAN
+1784 PMAQDLQSWIKLAN
-1798 LCRQSNRLTMA
+1798 LCRKSNRLTMA
-1809 DFIFKELTHTVLN
+1809 DFIFKELAHTVLT
-1822 DQTTLNRDVSIIS
+1822 DQTNLNRDISIHS
-1835 PNAFQTQSSHHF
+1835 ANTYQTQTSHQF
-1847 GIQATTT
+1847 NVQATTT
-1854 SAFSLQS
+1854 PAFSLPS
-1861 QQTFYHPTLIDQQL
+1861 QQTSYHPTLIDQQL
-1875 VKYEKAKYDWHCLVS
+1875 VKYEIAKYDWHCLLAS
-1890 TRERLILERQ
+1890 RERLLSERQ
-1900 NRKPVSTNENSP
+1900 NRKLVLNNENNSMIENIHVP
-1912 QYDGVHSTPTLTPS
+1912 AS
-1926 LSSSSLSSSTSNSES
+1926 LSSSASSTSISTTVSANIE
-1941 INVKLEQNRVEQLRL
+1941 ITNVKLDQNRQEQLKL
-1956 IDDMKE
+1956 IEEMKE
-1962 MVLKTCVPALDHVRK
+1962 MVLKPCLPALDHLRK
-1977 QAATTTGNAQQQ
+1977 QAATTTTGNVQQPN
-1989 AMIATS
+1989 IITS
-1995 GGATPATAGATLAG
+1995 GGTTPAVAGTTLGGAT
-2009 ANQNVNTMQQLSAL
+2009 QTVNTMPQLAGL
-2023 SVTTTNATPPINSAA
+2023 SITTTAATPPLNSTA

-2043 STSLSTSSQVVN
+2043 STSLSTPSQPIN

-2061 RQLISKCYLRIGSW
+2061 RQLISKCYLRIGTW
-2075 QHEMFGMADDI
+2075 QHELFGMTDD
-2086 ILSEI
+2086 LTLNEI

-2115 NYDAVSYFKQ
+2115 NYDAVNHFKQ
-2125 RIQELSRS
+2125 RIQELSRNNQQQQ
-2133 SQPQQTPP
+2133 QPPP
-2141 SPSTLTVDAA
+2141 SPSAITTESS
-2151 ISPTRQ
+2151 ISPAR
-2157 PQSPPSQQQQI
+2157 
-2168 PPPPLPLLPPLPPQQ
+2168 QQ
-2183 QQQSLDA
+2183 QQQQQQQPPQTPPPSISTSAPSQQPNLEA
-2190 SNEAYRLLTQ
+2190 SNEAYRQLTAR
-2200 KMIHCT
+2200 MIHCT
-2206 IPAVKGLFKSI
+2206 IPAVKGLLKSI
-2217 VLSKAKHCLQNTLR
+2217 VLSKAKHCLQDTLR

-2241 YREVYDAITEGNKTV
+2241 YREVHEALVEGIRTV
-2256 PVEVWLHVLPQLIA
+2256 PVEVWLQVLPQLIA

-2311 EREVAANRV
+2311 EREIAANRV

-2329 TLVQQAL
+2329 TLVSQAL

-2358 EASRQYFGDR
+2358 EASRQYFGER
-2368 SIAGMIETLEPLH
+2368 SIQGMIDTLEPLH
-2381 AAIER
+2381 GTIER
-2386 GSTTLNERTFL
+2386 GSSTLNERTFL
-2397 DSYSTD
+2397 DSYSND
-2403 LTQAHECIRRYQ
+2403 LSQAHECIRRFQ

-2468 GTYEPHKPP
+2468 GTYEPHKTP
-2477 ITIRNVQSHITV
+2477 ITIRSVHSRITV

-2575 LIKEHREKACIML
+2575 LIKEHREKARIML
-2588 NAEHRHMQAKAPH
+2588 NAEHRYMQGKAPH

-2615 YALNLLDGDDLAKI
+2615 YALNLLEGDDLAKI

-2757 LLENNTNEQ
+2757 LLENNTTEQ
-2766 NTVISTISNRSP
+2766 TVAVSGASNRSP
-2778 QTSQQQQQQPHYQP
+2778 QAGQLQQPHYQP

-2803 HESTIGGTTQQQQQ
+2803 HESTIGGTA
-2817 QQQNVQYLATQPG
+2817 QQQNVQQQNLVPQPG

-2845 LTGSDFHRDQ
+2845 LTGSDFHREQ
-2855 PVDIPT
+2855 PVDIPM